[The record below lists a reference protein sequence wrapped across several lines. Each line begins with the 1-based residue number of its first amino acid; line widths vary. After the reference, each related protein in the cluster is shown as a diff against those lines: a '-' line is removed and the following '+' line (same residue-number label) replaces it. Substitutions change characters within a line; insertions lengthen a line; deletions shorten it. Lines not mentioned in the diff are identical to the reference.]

1 MYAGKF
7 WNTFFAL
14 FFFTFVFL
22 FSFDDFSYYV
32 NASTDPRS
40 ALHKLDLNQQV
51 TIESLKLELKRQNI
65 VCSEQ
70 VHAQIQI
77 ESAHMTSFLFKRTN
91 NLLGMRYPIKRQT
104 SASGIYLP
112 ESDTVIIGSQK
123 DLKKYSK
130 QNNYAV
136 YASWKDC
143 VKDYKIWQDE
153 YFKITEKYLSFLGSC
168 YAEDEQYV
176 NKIKVLMKRHNA
188 SQ

>member
-14 FFFTFVFL
+14 FFFAFVFL
-22 FSFDDFSYYV
+22 FSFDDFSYNV
-32 NASTDPRS
+32 NASTDPKS

-65 VCSEQ
+65 ICSEQ

-91 NLLGMRYPIKRQT
+91 NLIGMRYPIKRQT

-123 DLKKYSK
+123 DLKKYYK
-130 QNNYAV
+130 KNNYAV
-136 YASWKDC
+136 YASWQDC
-143 VKDYKIWQDE
+143 LKDYKIWQDE
-153 YFKITEKYLSFLGSC
+153 YFKITDKYLSFLGSC